1 MLVNEAVW
9 QQSIEVKMDK
19 ESGDCKTSGFAGV
32 AGVSPAFSNNLRTG
46 CSRSQ
51 EFCNYLDNKIGYA
64 RSTNR
69 LLIVLVIAL
78 AVVGLYAARALITPF
93 IVALVILFILTHF
106 ENLISTGIK
115 KLLSLFIKK
124 EFSKRTI
131 YTISTVSFVLA
142 LTISFFMLFFS
153 YKAISKNLEDM
164 FSDAT
169 RYQILFGYRITQFNN
184 FMIDSHNP
192 DGDGKSISTVRQ
204 IISMIPESHLPVI
217 GNNIIEGIDFNHL
230 FNTVGGFAGKSIAN
244 STLVAIYLLFL
255 YGERRSFHRKIE
267 KIRQLNPKFE
277 QLDKVIKNIRDDLIG
292 YFNIKTIVSFIT
304 ATLCYLVMFGFGL
317 EFVWL
322 WAFII
327 FILNYIPT
335 IGSIVATILPSA
347 LGLIMFDNFVDAIFM
362 MFSIATIQFV
372 IGSVIE
378 PKFQGDRLNLA
389 PIMIL
394 LSLAIW
400 GAIWGIVGMFVAV
413 PIMVTI
419 NTTLSQFETTK
430 PIAMFFS
437 SNGDIKN

>member
-1 MLVNEAVW
+1 MKFAAVR
-9 QQSIEVKMDK
+9 SINTTDVADTEVKMNK
-19 ESGDCKTSGFAGV
+19 EVT
-32 AGVSPAFSNNLRTG
+32 
-46 CSRSQ
+46 
-51 EFCNYLDNKIGYA
+51 IGHA

-69 LLIVLVIAL
+69 LMIVLVIAL
-78 AVVGLYAARALITPF
+78 GVAGLYAARTLITPF
-93 IVALVILFILTHF
+93 IVALVILFILTNF
-106 ENLISTGIK
+106 ENLISRGIK

-124 EFSKRTI
+124 EFSKNTI
-131 YTISTVSFVLA
+131 YTISTISFVLA

-153 YKAISKNLEDM
+153 YRAISRNLEDM
-164 FSDAT
+164 FSDAA
-169 RYQILFGYRITQFNN
+169 RYQLLFSERITRFNN
-184 FMIDSHNP
+184 FIADSHEP
-192 DGDGKSISTVRQ
+192 VGEGADISRAQQ

-217 GNNIIEGIDFNHL
+217 GNDIIDRIDFNNL

-255 YGERRSFHRKIE
+255 YGERRSFRKKIE
-267 KIRQLNPKFE
+267 KIRQINPKFE
-277 QLDKVIKNIRDDLIG
+277 QLDKMIKNIRDDLVG
-292 YFNIKTIVSFIT
+292 YFNIKTIVSLIT
-304 ATLCYLVMFGFGL
+304 ATLCYMVMAGFGL

-322 WAFII
+322 WTFII

-335 IGSIVATILPSA
+335 IGSIVATILPST
-347 LGLIMFDNFVDAIFM
+347 LGLIMFDNVVDAVFM
-362 MFSIATIQFV
+362 MLIIAIIQFV

-419 NTTLSQFETTK
+419 NAALSQFEATK
-430 PIAMFFS
+430 PLAMFFS